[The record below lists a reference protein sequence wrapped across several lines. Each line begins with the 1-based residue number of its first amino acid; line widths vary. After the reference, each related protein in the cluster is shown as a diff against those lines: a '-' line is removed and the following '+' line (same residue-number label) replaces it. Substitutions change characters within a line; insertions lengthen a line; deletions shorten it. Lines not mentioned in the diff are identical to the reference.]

1 MFPPSPTR
9 PLDSYSPGETS
20 FVTFV
25 PKLLVIFAVLTLIVN
40 GALPQVEMAVTG
52 GSLLF
57 MPRQLTLL
65 ILALASMLL
74 LKGRFQHS
82 PLLPLTLV
90 LACYF
95 LIEALFLHFVKDI
108 SYPAIR
114 TSLECFIF
122 LALVGAASAVPLQI
136 RSRHILAFLIAI
148 TFACLVISAAQ
159 FITNTPV
166 VRTESSDS
174 YFHVQSY
181 QFVDQTR
188 GFSLFTNGLE
198 AGLFYSFM
206 GGIAT
211 SFCLRR
217 GTRRIGF
224 ILLPL
229 CAFGCYVTY
238 TRLAIVGFIV
248 TFIAVFVLSRR
259 GLSRLS
265 LLLPLFS
272 LLCAL
277 LIIFEGLRTEGGA
290 ARTDLVSASSLDT
303 RIVAWGI
310 YTGKFMAG
318 SRTDILF
325 GIGQGP
331 YTPYTAPNRL
341 ENSAP
346 IPIDNAYLLALLSCG
361 VCGSV
366 LLGVTYWKLWM
377 FLHKRAIH
385 SKDHLVKGIAGIFA
399 ALPFFCCINDLPSQ
413 IILLL
418 LFAVSLRK
426 EDEEIPAAT
435 DLALNEQYLRLA

>member
-95 LIEALFLHFVKDI
+95 LIESLFLHFAKDI

-418 LFAVSLRK
+418 LFVVSLRK

-435 DLALNEQYLRLA
+435 DLALNEQHLRLA

>member
-377 FLHKRAIH
+377 FLHKRTIH
-385 SKDHLVKGIAGIFA
+385 GRDHLVKGIAGIFA

>member
-82 PLLPLTLV
+82 SLLPLTLV

-114 TSLECFIF
+114 TSLECFVF
-122 LALVGAASAVPLQI
+122 LAIVGAASAVPLQI
-136 RSRHILAFLIAI
+136 RSRHILGFLIAI
-148 TFACLVISAAQ
+148 SLACLVISAAQ

-217 GTRRIGF
+217 GSRRIGF

-259 GLSRLS
+259 GLSKLS
-265 LLLPLFS
+265 LLLPVFS

-277 LIIFEGLRTEGGA
+277 LIIIQGLRTEGGA

-346 IPIDNAYLLALLSCG
+346 IPIDNAYLLSLLSCG
-361 VCGSV
+361 VCGSL

-377 FLHKRAIH
+377 FLHQRTIH
-385 SKDHLVKGIAGIFA
+385 GTDHLVKGIAGIFA

-435 DLALNEQYLRLA
+435 DLALDEQHLRLA